1 MVYNIGENEEGVS
14 FMEFISRGVK
24 MYWEVSG
31 ETGTPLLLL
40 HGWGGRS
47 ESFLPVAR
55 DFQTTHRVYAVDFPG
70 HGRSDEPD
78 EPWSVT
84 EYMEYIHAFLTELN
98 VGPVDI
104 IAHSFGGRV
113 AILLAA
119 TYPGLVNR
127 MVLTGAAGIPPRKT
141 ARKSLRSRVYRGLRG
156 LVRAG
161 RSCGL
166 LNEETASL
174 WQEALVQKFGS
185 RDYRAL
191 TPSMRQTFNRVI
203 GQDLTDC
210 LDKIKA
216 PTLLIWGEEDTETPL
231 WMGRL
236 MAEKIPDAGLVAW
249 PGCGHFAYLDRYADF
264 RIVTEQFL
272 G

>member
-1 MVYNIGENEEGVS
+1 
-14 FMEFISRGVK
+14 MEFVSRGTR
-24 MYWEVSG
+24 MYYEVSG
-31 ETGTPLLLL
+31 ENGPALLLL
-40 HGWGGRS
+40 HGWGGKG

-55 DFQTTHRVYAVDFPG
+55 DFQKTHRVISVDFPG

-78 EPWSVT
+78 EPWAVT
-84 EYMEYIHAFLTELN
+84 EYMEYIRAFLIELN
-98 VGPVDI
+98 VGRVDI

-119 TYPGLVNR
+119 TYPDMVGK

-141 ARKSLRSRVYRGLRG
+141 GKKTLKSRTYKCLRTLARSGAAKTLFGEE
-156 LVRAG
+156 RA
-161 RSCGL
+161 
-166 LNEETASL
+166 AL

-203 GQDLTDC
+203 AQDLTGC
-210 LDKIKA
+210 LAKIKA
-216 PTLLIWGEEDTETPL
+216 PTLLVWGEDDTETPL
-231 WMGRL
+231 WMGQL
-236 MAEKIPDAGLVAW
+236 MEKTIPDAGLVSW
-249 PGCGHFAYLDRYADF
+249 PGCGHFAYLDRYGDF
-264 RIVTEQFL
+264 RIVAERFL

>member
-1 MVYNIGENEEGVS
+1 
-14 FMEFISRGVK
+14 MEFVSRGVR
-24 MYWEVSG
+24 MYYEVSG
-31 ETGTPLLLL
+31 ESGRPLLLL
-40 HGWGGRS
+40 HGWGGRCD
-47 ESFLPVAR
+47 SFLPVVR
-55 DFQTTHRVYAVDFPG
+55 DFQKTHRIWAVDFPG

-84 EYMEYIHAFLTELN
+84 EYMEFIRAFLADQGLAQ
-98 VGPVDI
+98 VDV

-119 TYPGLVNR
+119 TYPDLVGK

-141 ARKSLRSRVYRGLRG
+141 GKKTFRSRLYRCLRGALQGARSRGL
-156 LVRAG
+156 L
-161 RSCGL
+161 S
-166 LNEETASL
+166 EERASL
-174 WQEALVQKFGS
+174 LQEALVQKFGS

-203 GQDLTDC
+203 GQDLTGC
-210 LDKIKA
+210 LEKIKA
-216 PTLLIWGEEDTETPL
+216 PTLLVWGEDDTETPL

-236 MAEKIPDAGLVAW
+236 MEEKIPDAGLVVW
-249 PGCGHFAYLDRYADF
+249 PGCGHFAYLDRYGDF
-264 RIVTEQFL
+264 RIVAEQFL